1 MTKKEILT
9 ALSDVFCS
17 RCGFMPC
24 EAAKKDIGDRCECV
38 NDAAEDYY
46 KALEKLGLG
55 VKGDCPNFAI
65 GCADSCDKWC
75 TKTGPVTSP
84 AKRRK

>member
-1 MTKKEILT
+1 MTKTEILT

-38 NDAAEDYY
+38 NDASEQYY
-46 KALEKLGLG
+46 KVLEKLGLIKSTG
-55 VKGDCPNFAI
+55 KNFKKI
-65 GCADSCDKWC
+65 H
-75 TKTGPVTSP
+75 
-84 AKRRK
+84 